1 MALEM
6 SQEFPT
12 VSLNITNEAS
22 PRLSLVEKFAK
33 IAVYK

>member
-6 SQEFPT
+6 SQEFTT
-12 VSLNITNEAS
+12 VSLDITNKAS
-22 PRLSLVEKFAK
+22 PRLLWVEKFAK

>member
-6 SQEFPT
+6 SQEFPA
-12 VSLNITNEAS
+12 VSLDITSKAS
-22 PRLSLVEKFAK
+22 PRLSLVETFAK

>member
-1 MALEM
+1 MAFEM

-12 VSLNITNEAS
+12 VSLDITSKAS
-22 PRLSLVEKFAK
+22 PRLSLVEKFAR

>member
-1 MALEM
+1 MSLEM
-6 SQEFPT
+6 SQEFPA
-12 VSLNITNEAS
+12 VCLDITSKAL